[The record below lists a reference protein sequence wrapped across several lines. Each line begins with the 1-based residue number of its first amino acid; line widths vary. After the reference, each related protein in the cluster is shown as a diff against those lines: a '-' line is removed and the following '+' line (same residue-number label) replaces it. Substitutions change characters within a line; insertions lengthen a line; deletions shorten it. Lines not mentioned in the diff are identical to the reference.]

1 MRNQTAQTIAKIL
14 VNKIFT
20 KYGSPEVVLTDQ
32 GTNFLSS
39 LIEEVCKLFKIRRI
53 RTTAY
58 HPQTDGLV
66 ERFNRTLCDML
77 ACYVADEPEKWDKY
91 LPFVTFAYNTAKQA
105 SIRETPFYLFFGR
118 EPIMPNDI
126 KINRR
131 YETGKKPKNWQENI
145 SSKQQQ
151 DRKNTTT
158 TTRKCYSDVNYEI
171 QHVENKKLK
180 SIVHANG
187 LKLYTPRKEESTKKE
202 TTNNPTT
209 VPEKIEQTAAHQF
222 QKHYVTKS
230 RIFPQMGATPKLQTS
245 LSSIQTILLTL
256 FLLQNINPTHPI
268 YATVCDCNNVKI
280 RGILDLESPYY
291 CNNDAMEKQHSTR
304 IPTSYTLITN
314 QKPAATW
321 KGWTCR
327 QWTKTKKITGSFWIG
342 SFDTIYSQETKLI
355 TPLECWRMVN
365 DKKCGEN
372 NMQTG
377 PTSISFTATPTGYLE
392 IPRTPEINNSSR
404 LYDDVRQIEI
414 SFLNKPDK
422 DVAATGF
429 KVTGIP
435 LTYLTFPAETTKI
448 LYETFKDTINIC
460 LKNTNL
466 ITSVCEEYRDL
477 YKSRPQRS
485 LLQEVQFLFNT
496 PIKDEQLGIRLYSI
510 SYAWGLF
517 DWYTRKQKLST
528 KKEKYYNRMQHSTS
542 LTNLETATH

>member
-1 MRNQTAQTIAKIL
+1 MALQKQKKYYDNNTKMVKYNVGDYVLLKAPPTAGKFIL
-14 VNKIFT
+14 RWN
-20 KYGSPEVVLTDQ
+20 
-32 GTNFLSS
+32 
-39 LIEEVCKLFKIRRI
+39 
-53 RTTAY
+53 
-58 HPQTDGLV
+58 
-66 ERFNRTLCDML
+66 
-77 ACYVADEPEKWDKY
+77 EP
-91 LPFVTFAYNTAKQA
+91 FQVTR
-105 SIRETPFYLFFGR
+105 S
-118 EPIMPNDI
+118 
-126 KINRR
+126 
-131 YETGKKPKNWQENI
+131 
-145 SSKQQQ
+145 
-151 DRKNTTT
+151 
-158 TTRKCYSDVNYEI
+158 YSDVNYEI

-180 SIVHANG
+180 SIVHANR
-187 LKLYTPRKEESTKKE
+187 LKLYTPRKEETTKKE

-209 VPEKIEQTAAHQF
+209 
-222 QKHYVTKS
+222 
-230 RIFPQMGATPKLQTS
+230 LQTS

-256 FLLQNINPTHPI
+256 CLLQYINPTHPI

-372 NMQTG
+372 NVQTG
-377 PTSISFTATPTGYLE
+377 PTSISFTATPTGEGKWYAIKEYHTLNCVAEQITLRQERPDQPIESPFGLLNTTQQEGQYFINQNVIVWGERTTNHSYSQTLLKGKGYLE

-404 LYDDVRQIEI
+404 LYDDIRQIEI

-422 DVAATGF
+422 VVAATGF

-448 LYETFKDTINIC
+448 LYETFKATINIC

-466 ITSVCEEYRDL
+466 IRQFAKNTEIYINLDHNVLFFKKCSSCLILPSRTSNLEFDSTAYPMPGE
-477 YKSRPQRS
+477 
-485 LLQEVQFLFNT
+485 
-496 PIKDEQLGIRLYSI
+496 
-510 SYAWGLF
+510 LF

-528 KKEKYYNRMQHSTS
+528 KKEKYYNRVQHSTS
-542 LTNLETATH
+542 LTNLEAATH